1 MNALSSLLQFQTQ
14 LTQNEHRSAVCFNLD
29 DADSKSLIQQYIHH
43 AGLSDSQI
51 AWFGKKED
59 LVGDFEYDFFDYK
72 QGAQILGQEVEL
84 LIFDL
89 SAGFDANSFTAA
101 CGALKAGGL
110 LFIINSDQLVSS
122 HSKTWLRQHLTQW
135 PQVESLDSP
144 LFFSSD
150 DNHIVEPSLP
160 TVFIKGKTQDQLA
173 AIEGITKV
181 LSGHRKRP
189 LVLTAHR
196 GRGKSACLGMAAAQL
211 MSEHSRTI
219 IITAPSIKSLSSVF
233 SHAITQLNHTKFERG
248 IKKQNR
254 TSLELDNGS
263 RLLFIAPDEL
273 LLNKPECD
281 LLLVDE
287 AAALPL
293 SMLKRMV
300 RHYHRMVFSSTVHGY
315 EGCGRG
321 FTLKFMSWLDE
332 NRDGWKHQEL
342 LQPIRWQQNDP
353 LELWLFDT
361 FLLASDIT
369 PAPTSCI
376 DIQLQLIDK
385 EQLLNQPALLRSVFE
400 LLVNAHYQTTPNDLF
415 QLLDDQ
421 AMSLYIIQSQGSLLG
436 CIVINLEGGLSPELV
451 TEIQQG
457 KRRPKGHLVASHL
470 SNHLSIEQAAIQ
482 TSARIMRI
490 AVHPECQRQG
500 IGQQALNLLQLQLI
514 GKVDF
519 ISTSFGAT
527 SELIRF
533 WSEQFSLVKL
543 GSHRDQASGCYS
555 AVMIAPLSFDAQTWL
570 ESAHARF
577 GQEFKFLLSNVF
589 QYLEVDV
596 VMAILSEQISK
607 SSVIDKSPLV
617 ENYLQGGNSFESVHF
632 ELDGFVW
639 QRFCGRYQP
648 LNMVGLDCLV
658 SRVLQ
663 QQSWKEVGELCQ
675 LSGRKMIEQQ
685 IKQIISFL

>member
-14 LTQNEHRSAVCFNLD
+14 LTHNGHRSAACFNLD
-29 DADSKSLIQQYIHH
+29 DADSRSLIQQYAHH
-43 AGLSDSQI
+43 VGLSGSQVC
-51 AWFGKKED
+51 WFGKED
-59 LVGDFEYDFFDYK
+59 DFVGNFEHRCFDYK

-89 SAGFDANSFTAA
+89 RAGFDANSFTAA

-110 LFIINSDQLVSS
+110 LFIINSEQLVSS
-122 HSKTWLRQHLTQW
+122 HSKTWLQQHLTQW
-135 PQVESLDSP
+135 PRVEELDSP
-144 LFFSSD
+144 LLFSSD
-150 DNHIVEPSLP
+150 DNQIVKSNLP
-160 TVFIKGKTQDQLA
+160 TVFIEGKTQDQLA
-173 AIEGITKV
+173 AIEGIRKV

-211 MSEHSRTI
+211 MSEHPRTI

-233 SHAITQLNHTKFERG
+233 DHAITELIYAKFEQN
-248 IKKQNR
+248 IKQQNR
-254 TSLELDNGS
+254 MSLELDNGS

-281 LLLVDE
+281 LLFVDE

-293 SMLKRMV
+293 SMLKRMTQ
-300 RHYHRMVFSSTVHGY
+300 HYHRMVFSSTVHGY

-321 FTLKFMSWLDE
+321 FTLKFMQWLDE

-369 PAPTSCI
+369 PAPTSHI

-421 AMSLYIIQSQGSLLG
+421 AMSLYIIQSQDSLLG

-451 TEIQQG
+451 MEIQQG
-457 KRRPKGHLVASHL
+457 KRRPKGHLVASYL

-500 IGQQALNLLQLQLI
+500 IGQQALNLLQLELI
-514 GKVDF
+514 DKVDF
-519 ISTSFGAT
+519 LSTSFGAT
-527 SELIRF
+527 SDLIRF

-596 VMAILSEQISK
+596 VMGILTEQISK
-607 SSVIDKSPLV
+607 PSVIDKSPLV

-639 QRFCGRYQP
+639 QRLCGSYSFSD
-648 LNMVGLDCLV
+648 MVGLDCLV
-658 SRVLQ
+658 PRVLQ
-663 QQSWKEVGELCQ
+663 QQSWKEVGELCD

-685 IKQIISFL
+685 IKKLIEFL